1 MLATDPLSLV
11 FICCFVVSGVFL
23 LLSSLLGA
31 GHEDLHLGHI
41 GHIGHAG
48 HAAHTGH
55 APGHASGV
63 MHHTLPQSHAAQ
75 AGAHPG
81 ATSSQNA
88 AQAPANPPVW
98 ATIASYLNLYAILT
112 FLFWFGLIGYVLKNM
127 ANLGSLFASVTGLIV
142 GIIGAV
148 LVTIVMR
155 RLMGRDDGE
164 LTAES
169 SDLIGTL
176 ATVSLP
182 IRAGGIGEIIYT
194 KGVGGRK
201 SIGARSID
209 GEAISRDAE
218 VVIIGYEKGIAQVQ
232 TWDRFLNETDELEDE
247 SLRIKQGG
255 NDSA

>member
-1 MLATDPLSLV
+1 M
-11 FICCFVVSGVFL
+11 
-23 LLSSLLGA
+23 
-31 GHEDLHLGHI
+31 
-41 GHIGHAG
+41 
-48 HAAHTGH
+48 
-55 APGHASGV
+55 
-63 MHHTLPQSHAAQ
+63 
-75 AGAHPG
+75 
-81 ATSSQNA
+81 
-88 AQAPANPPVW
+88 
-98 ATIASYLNLYAILT
+98 
-112 FLFWFGLIGYVLKNM
+112 FWFGLIGYLLKNM